1 MFGFVMKVFVSVMM
15 FFSYNLS
22 NVNSLNAVPL
32 KCISLSNQKCE
43 IIPQI
48 ININSNNYPYS
59 VQINKCSGSCNN
71 INGSYAKSCFVK
83 NINVKVFNP
92 MSRTKE
98 IRYIEWYETC
108 RYKCRLDASVCNN
121 KQRWNE
127 DKYRCECNELIDK
140 GMCDKVFIWNPR
152 SWEYEC
158 DKSCDVGEYLNYENC
173 KCRKRLIDKLVEEC
187 SENIDGN
194 KMIHNDC
201 KNVCSSCTVY
211 IVLFVIAFLIIIGI
225 SCAFIYFH
233 WYLKR
238 LMLVLLI
245 LILALK

>member
-1 MFGFVMKVFVSVMM
+1 
-15 FFSYNLS
+15 
-22 NVNSLNAVPL
+22 
-32 KCISLSNQKCE
+32 
-43 IIPQI
+43 
-48 ININSNNYPYS
+48 
-59 VQINKCSGSCNN
+59 
-71 INGSYAKSCFVK
+71 
-83 NINVKVFNP
+83 
-92 MSRTKE
+92 
-98 IRYIEWYETC
+98 
-108 RYKCRLDASVCNN
+108 
-121 KQRWNE
+121 
-127 DKYRCECNELIDK
+127 
-140 GMCDKVFIWNPR
+140 MCDKGFIWNPR
-152 SWEYEC
+152 NWECEC

-211 IVLFVIAFLIIIGI
+211 IVLFVIAFLIIFGI

-245 LILALK
+245 LILALKW